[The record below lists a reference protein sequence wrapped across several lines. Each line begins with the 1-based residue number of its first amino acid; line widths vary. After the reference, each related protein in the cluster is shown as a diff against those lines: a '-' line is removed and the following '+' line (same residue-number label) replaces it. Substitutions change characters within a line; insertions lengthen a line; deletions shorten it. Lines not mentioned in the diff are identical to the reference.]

1 MGLAK
6 SYLRFTFAL
15 LLILV
20 VVSAPKNSSPPML
33 SCIYADQ
40 TSFKSP
46 LVSVVDDLLNKS
58 QLTIFCEVSVCDN
71 VPETAPKVV
80 GSVEAYKVRPRNWS
94 SEAFDKWRVWSEN
107 SDWCFFGESRQ
118 NRVLLD

>member
-1 MGLAK
+1 MA
-6 SYLRFTFAL
+6 LRHTYGL

-58 QLTIFCEVSVCDN
+58 QLTIFCEVSVCGN
-71 VPETAPKVV
+71 VAMSAPKVL
-80 GSVEAYKVRPRNWS
+80 GSAEDYKVRPRNWS

-107 SDWCFFGESRQ
+107 SDRCFFGGSRQ

>member
-40 TSFKSP
+40 TSFKLAP
-46 LVSVVDDLLNKS
+46 VSDVDDLENKS
-58 QLTIFCEVSVCDN
+58 QVTIFCEVSVCDN
-71 VPETAPKVV
+71 VTETAPKVL
-80 GSVEAYKVRPRNWS
+80 
-94 SEAFDKWRVWSEN
+94 DL
-107 SDWCFFGESRQ
+107 
-118 NRVLLD
+118 VLISNNNFIN

>member
-1 MGLAK
+1 MA
-6 SYLRFTFAL
+6 LRYTYVL
-15 LLILV
+15 LLILL
-20 VVSAPKNSSPPML
+20 VVSAPENSSPPML

-46 LVSVVDDLLNKS
+46 LASVVDDLLNKS

-71 VPETAPKVV
+71 FSVSAPKVV

-107 SDWCFFGESRQ
+107 SDRCFLGGSRQ
-118 NRVLLD
+118 S